1 MFGLLIIA
9 IISAYPLTSDSALTK
24 LYKEFA
30 TSILCILMRRF
41 LTVIIYIHFVSS
53 DHRNYF
59 TKEIVFFV
67 QISLTFFVKYFDDDD
82 VHHQQ
87 RFRVPY
93 QKGKTGPCNLD
104 AAVRPSACL
113 YATGLYFINRDS

>member
-67 QISLTFFVKYFDDDD
+67 QISLTFFVKYFDNIIINS
-82 VHHQQ
+82 VLG
-87 RFRVPY
+87 FRIKRV
-93 QKGKTGPCNLD
+93 K
-104 AAVRPSACL
+104 
-113 YATGLYFINRDS
+113 RDPVT